1 MGFARQLRAVSEK
14 HLMTAAEQKIAAKYG
29 TNPPPA
35 PKGLDI
41 FWQKIYAPAY
51 YLMPLKLR
59 KMIIAALPGS
69 HRRTWHTPERAK
81 GPAV

>member
-1 MGFARQLRAVSEK
+1 MGFARQLRAVSER
-14 HLMTAAEQKIAAKYG
+14 HLMRAAEQKISAKYG
-29 TNPPPA
+29 TNPPPV

-51 YLMPLKLR
+51 YLLPLKLR
-59 KMIIAALPGS
+59 KLVIAALPGS
-69 HRRTWHTPERAK
+69 HRRTWHTPERVK